1 MKTINEIANF
11 LNTNGIKVTV
21 NSRYDDI
28 LEEET
33 QTITF
38 DNSFDSMEFNYRGQ
52 LVHHKG
58 IFCEPIFISKSRIKT
73 YLKNLVAFI
82 NK

>member
-21 NSRYDDI
+21 ESRYDSI
-28 LEEET
+28 LDEEV
-33 QTITF
+33 QIITF
-38 DNSFDSMEFNYRGQ
+38 NNSFDSMDFNYRGQ
-52 LVHHKG
+52 LIHHVG
-58 IFCEPIFISKSRIKT
+58 IFCEPVFIPKSRIKT
-73 YLKNLVAFI
+73 YLKNLVASA

>member
-1 MKTINEIANF
+1 MKTIDEIANF
-11 LNTNGIKVTV
+11 LNSNGIKVTV
-21 NSRYDDI
+21 NSRYDSI
-28 LEEET
+28 LEEDE

-58 IFCEPIFISKSRIKT
+58 IFCDPIFVPKSRIKT
-73 YLKNLVAFI
+73 YLKNLVASA

>member
-11 LNTNGIKVTV
+11 LNTNGIEVTV
-21 NSRYDDI
+21 NSRYDSI
-28 LEEET
+28 LEEEV
-33 QTITF
+33 QTISF
-38 DNSFDSMEFNYRGQ
+38 NNSFDSMEFNYRGQ
-52 LVHHKG
+52 LVHHAG

-73 YLKNLVAFI
+73 YLKNLVASV